1 MHVTIST
8 IDSTTESEDAD
19 ERVVYLE
26 DLEKRK
32 QAYGICG
39 ECNEPGTGYNWC
51 QPCNAKRLK
60 DNFKNWTSGNKDI
73 DEFIQQAQL
82 NAVHYTKYL
91 EWIPFEKF
99 QNITYITKGGF
110 GKIYSAEWPEG
121 YIQYWDI
128 ENQEWYRFTGF
139 EKFALKSLD
148 NSSDISSD
156 FFNEVI

>member
-1 MHVTIST
+1 MN
-8 IDSTTESEDAD
+8 
-19 ERVVYLE
+19 

-39 ECNEPGTGYNWC
+39 ECNGPGTGIFWC
-51 QPCNAKRLK
+51 QPCSAKRFK
-60 DNFKNWTSGNKDI
+60 DNFKNWTSKNKDI

-82 NAVHYTKYL
+82 NAVHFQKSL

-110 GKIYSAEWPEG
+110 GTIYSAEWSEG
-121 YIQYWDI
+121 YIYYWDI
-128 ENQEWYRFTGF
+128 ENQEWYRITDY
-139 EKFALKSLD
+139 EKVALKSLD